1 MNEYKKSFEDE
12 IDWKIIDQLHNATNN
27 FSSSSLEFKK
37 IYFVLL
43 GILTPI
49 IFKLG
54 DNKFDIAL
62 LITPFCLSI
71 FFWILD
77 IITYYI
83 QETLRENMDKHFE
96 KLKERNSNTSE
107 NNDEYT
113 LPNNR
118 TKKNRLYRS
127 IFNNSAF
134 FYPIILLLNIILFIL
149 YYAEAFQT

>member
-1 MNEYKKSFEDE
+1 MHEYKKSFEDE

-37 IYFVLL
+37 IYFILL

-54 DNKFDIAL
+54 DNKFDVAL

-71 FFWILD
+71 FFWVLD

-83 QETLRENMDKHFE
+83 QETLRESMDKHFE
-96 KLKERNSNTSE
+96 KLKERNSDTAE

-118 TKKNRLYRS
+118 TKKSRLYRS

-134 FYPIILLLNIILFIL
+134 FYPIILFLNIILFVL
-149 YYAEAFQT
+149 YYAGAFQT